1 VNVLAI
7 DTSAR
12 HRCVCVIAD
21 ERGVLAHSAVHEGM
35 TVAEALP
42 RSITALRRAVPSID
56 AVVVVVGP
64 GSYTG
69 LRAGMAAGLG
79 AAQSLGVGLHGV
91 GTLDVIAAGL
101 PAGKLE
107 DDAGVI
113 AVADA
118 GRGAVYAARCVRD
131 GSVWRAGPPRR
142 QEIAALTQESAA
154 PASFDAL
161 DLPGLIHVD
170 PADALARAVP
180 AALAA
185 AALSA
190 AGLHAVY
197 TA

>member
-12 HRCVCVIAD
+12 HRCLCVIAD
-21 ERGVLAHSAVHEGM
+21 EHGVLAHSAVHQGM

-42 RSITALRRAVPSID
+42 RSIIGLRQAVPAID

-79 AAQSLGVGLHGV
+79 AAQSLGVGLYGA

-101 PAGKLE
+101 PATTLADE
-107 DDAGVI
+107 ASVI

-118 GRGAVYAARCVRD
+118 GRGAVYTARCVRE
-131 GSVWRAGPPRR
+131 GSAWRAGPPRR
-142 QEIAALTQESAA
+142 QEIGALTQESAA
-154 PASFDAL
+154 MVSFDAL
-161 DLPGLIHVD
+161 DLPALIHVD

-180 AALAA
+180 AALAT

-197 TA
+197 TV